1 VLVAEPPIEARGAAS
16 AIRSSHPRATSMRL
30 AISADYVHTFFD
42 VYLNGAPAAALTS
55 LTEKYQEVN
64 IEGR

>member
-1 VLVAEPPIEARGAAS
+1 
-16 AIRSSHPRATSMRL
+16 MRL

>member
-1 VLVAEPPIEARGAAS
+1 
-16 AIRSSHPRATSMRL
+16 MRL

-42 VYLNGAPAAALTS
+42 VYLNGAPVAALTS
-55 LTEKYQEVN
+55 LTGKYQEVN